1 MYYCWQ
7 QDCELSEHTVV
18 PPILTGWFPESSIFT
33 TYFPRFLSIPEV
45 SKSQAYLQKHFAA
58 CSLLF
63 IPGPE
68 EIIELIN
75 IHYETSVLMW
85 IKPIIIILYVES
97 TLQEEVGCQAIIWGY
112 RKINPTSVM
121 SPSTLCHQKARL
133 V

>member
-1 MYYCWQ
+1 M
-7 QDCELSEHTVV
+7 
-18 PPILTGWFPESSIFT
+18 FT

-63 IPGPE
+63 IPAPE

-85 IKPIIIILYVES
+85 IKPIIIILHMES
-97 TLQEEVGCQAIIWGY
+97 TLQEEVGC
-112 RKINPTSVM
+112 
-121 SPSTLCHQKARL
+121 
-133 V
+133 